1 MARLLIFNDA
11 WEPERLELPDRP
23 QLTIGFADGCDH
35 RLKADGFEYNRL
47 SLFSADIRLE
57 REGAGWVLAHA
68 GLPAI
73 TKVNGARFTER
84 QRLKHEDVIT
94 VHQYAY
100 VYEDHDEVRSLE
112 LEKKIAR
119 RPGDPGPVAV
129 WADWLQEQRD
139 PFGEQIALTARG
151 DQPPPETACG
161 FVDAYDLRVRVGFR
175 DGLLDS
181 IELRTAGDRQ
191 DVKRLLARLFHHRAA
206 RFLRT
211 LRVDSYGMGGGVSV
225 DELVPRLPSSL
236 QNLDLGY
243 SLRASKPVILTG
255 QQQANL
261 PELRQSVCFF
271 AAKRALLKEGE
282 TLWPISDNLS
292 IEMPPGKEVSVVQNR
307 HRMDATLP
315 DQILLSQTDNG
326 SIVLRTNATVPG
338 RIELNLRP
346 ISRAVGL
353 LRNDELVIDN
363 RRFRFVLE

>member
-11 WEPERLELPDRP
+11 WEPLRFELPDKP
-23 QLTIGFADGCDH
+23 SVSIGFVGEHDH
-35 RLKADGFEYNRL
+35 VVKHDLMEDNRL
-47 SLFSADIRLE
+47 SLFSSDIRLE
-57 REGAGWVLAHA
+57 REGAGWVLARA

-73 TKVNGARFTER
+73 TAVNGARPAER

-100 VYEDHDEVRSLE
+100 VYQDRDEVRNLE
-112 LEKKIAR
+112 LEKKIAQ
-119 RPGDPGPVAV
+119 RPGDPGPVGV

-139 PFGEQIALTARG
+139 PFGEQLALIARG

-161 FVDAYDLRVRVGFR
+161 FVDAYDLRVRLAFR
-175 DGLLDS
+175 HGLLDA
-181 IELRTAGDRQ
+181 IELRNAGDRQ
-191 DVKRLLARLFHHRAA
+191 QVKMLLARLFHHRAA

-211 LRVDSYGMGGGVSV
+211 LRVDTCGLGPGVSV

-282 TLWPISDNLS
+282 TLWPISDQLS
-292 IEMPPGKEVSVVQNR
+292 IEMPPGKEVSVVQNPQ
-307 HRMDATLP
+307 RMEATLP
-315 DQILLSQTDNG
+315 DQILISQTQNG

-346 ISRAVGL
+346 ISRAIGL